1 MVFTNLPLTTF
12 NMPEDDKEK
21 AEKLAAAKKR
31 YEQIKKQ
38 KGKKPPTKSTAESTA
53 PEAEEKAKDADASAA
68 EKAEED
74 APEESGELETSPPP
88 TKTRPH
94 GRQPSISLQ
103 SKMRSESFRKSSGP
117 LSPALKSPTL
127 ALSNP
132 EGADISKAELAR
144 KVKDLEK
151 TISEEQASRNV
162 AEERVE
168 QLEDE
173 LEKLRSGQAT
183 NSETKRLE
191 EEMDQLVSVGSTSLA
206 GSL

>member
-1 MVFTNLPLTTF
+1 
-12 NMPEDDKEK
+12 MPEDDKEK

-38 KGKKPPTKSTAESTA
+38 KGKKPPTKGTAESTA
-53 PEAEEKAKDADASAA
+53 PESEEKAKDADASTA
-68 EKAEED
+68 ENAEEEV
-74 APEESGELETSPPP
+74 PEEPAASETSPPP
-88 TKTRPH
+88 AKTRPH

-117 LSPALKSPTL
+117 LSPGLKSPTL
-127 ALSNP
+127 ALANP
-132 EGADISKAELAR
+132 EAADISKAELAR

-151 TISEEQASRNV
+151 TVSEEQASRNI

-173 LEKLRSGQAT
+173 LEKLQSGQAT
-183 NSETKRLE
+183 SSETKKLE
-191 EEMDQLVSVGSTSLA
+191 EEMDQLVSVRSTLA
-206 GSL
+206 GNLWLTAR

>member
-1 MVFTNLPLTTF
+1 
-12 NMPEDDKEK
+12 MPEDDKEK

-38 KGKKPPTKSTAESTA
+38 KGKKPPTKSTA
-53 PEAEEKAKDADASAA
+53 PEAEEKAKDAEASTA
-68 EKAEED
+68 EKAEEE
-74 APEESGELETSPPP
+74 APEESAELETSPPP
-88 TKTRPH
+88 AKARLH

-132 EGADISKAELAR
+132 EGADISKAELVR

-173 LEKLRSGQAT
+173 LEKLQSGQAT
-183 NSETKRLE
+183 NSETKKLE
-191 EEMDQLVSVGSTSLA
+191 EEIDQLVSFNQYLQPTTRR
-206 GSL
+206 